1 MAQTPTTDRV
11 AWCAGVFTTS
21 LASLRLGVPRPWG
34 LQPGAPRAA
43 GDRLGGRLTAAVL
56 GLGLA
61 VMSLSPMTA
70 AAQEAEPGEGD
81 SIAVPAAE
89 VTPPRRPLLVGVRGV
104 AEAWQDRFIVEH
116 YRSSRLTGA
125 AMVHVPVARFFGVEA
140 EMGYSRT
147 PSVSARSGVA
157 AGMLEYVPMAL
168 TFVAVKQYPG
178 GEVFGGVGYGMAVFT
193 EQTSVGTV
201 SGSKAGLDVRAG
213 ARIHT
218 NLVKRKLTPQGYSGL
233 SGLDVELLLG
243 RRQHHAFGWGQGFD
257 FSAWR
262 LGAGMVVRL

>member
-1 MAQTPTTDRV
+1 MADTFSTGWHAR
-11 AWCAGVFTTS
+11 
-21 LASLRLGVPRPWG
+21 
-34 LQPGAPRAA
+34 
-43 GDRLGGRLTAAVL
+43 AAVL
-56 GLGLA
+56 LFGGLWSGTALA
-61 VMSLSPMTA
+61 QATP
-70 AAQEAEPGEGD
+70 EGEGR
-81 SIAVPAAE
+81 APAAE
-89 VTPPRRPLLVGVRGV
+89 VAETTTKARPLRVGLRGV
-104 AEAWQDRFIVEH
+104 AESWQDPSILQH

-125 AMVHVPVARFFGVEA
+125 AMVHVPMGRVFGFEA

-147 PSVSARSGVA
+147 PSVSARAGVA

-168 TFVAVKQYPG
+168 TLIAVKPYDG

-201 SGSKAGLDVRAG
+201 SGAKAGLDFRAG

-218 NLVKRKLTPQGYSGL
+218 KLARKQLTPQGYRGL
-233 SGLDVELLLG
+233 SGVDVELMIG